1 MPSITTF
8 VTISLLVLVVWM
20 NIRKKG
26 FKKSVTLSPKM
37 IEISKLF
44 DDLAISKTDT
54 NHISI
59 YGSDYAT
66 FSIKVDKDKIIVQA
80 TGTSP
85 LTSNDFEESIQL
97 PLNASNT
104 EIQNSINK
112 HLDKYLKEYKEK
124 TKRPK
129 LTFFEFLAEE
139 AKLYDIMEYSN
150 ELIYVL
156 NEMKNSLLTQDKE
169 LLSELSDDADV
180 SVENYNIV
188 CREILKNKVDLESII
203 IIDINEK
210 DTSMSIMD
218 VLEKAYAQVEW
229 ISKQQPSLGVKL
241 APIDKMAFAQQY
253 AKDVLQG

>member
-26 FKKSVTLSPKM
+26 LKKSVTLSPKM

-97 PLNASNT
+97 PINESNT

-124 TKRPK
+124 TNRPK

-156 NEMKNSLLTQDKE
+156 NEMKNTLLTQDKE

-203 IIDINEK
+203 IVDVNEK
-210 DTSMSIMD
+210 DTCMSIID

-253 AKDVLQG
+253 AKEVLQG

>member
-97 PLNASNT
+97 PHNASNT

-124 TKRPK
+124 TNHPK

>member
-26 FKKSVTLSPKM
+26 LKKSVTLSPKM

-85 LTSNDFEESIQL
+85 LTSNDFEESIPL

-124 TKRPK
+124 TNRPK

-156 NEMKNSLLTQDKE
+156 NEMKSTLLTQDKD

-180 SVENYNIV
+180 TVENYNIV

-203 IIDINEK
+203 IVDVNEK
-210 DTSMSIMD
+210 DTCMSIID
-218 VLEKAYAQVEW
+218 VLEKAYTQVEW
-229 ISKQQPSLGVKL
+229 ISSQQPSLGVKL

-253 AKDVLQG
+253 AKEVLRG

>member
-26 FKKSVTLSPKM
+26 LKKSVTLSPKM

-156 NEMKNSLLTQDKE
+156 NEMKNTLLTQDKE
-169 LLSELSDDADV
+169 LLSELASDAEV